1 MCVTVTAEG
10 HGLARTPPLPDRVA
24 RVLRERILAAD
35 LRPGTFLRLDQI
47 ADELGVSPTPVREA
61 LAALRAD
68 DMVLAL
74 PRRGFVVAPLH
85 RADLV
90 DLFEVEA
97 RLTAELAARAARR
110 VDDSGA
116 ALLTRLTRDVEAR
129 SADADAAGDDPGGDP
144 GDALHHDRPDGL
156 VDAERALHVALNR
169 IAGSRK
175 LAWLAGRTANYVP
188 RTFYTR
194 SHAWRTSATGAHRVL
209 LDAVTTG
216 DPERARAAMT
226 THVLD
231 SRDLLLAHLD
241 TVGLWSPEET
251 APHDPEETPCP

>member
-1 MCVTVTAEG
+1 
-10 HGLARTPPLPDRVA
+10 
-24 RVLRERILAAD
+24 
-35 LRPGTFLRLDQI
+35 
-47 ADELGVSPTPVREA
+47 VS
-61 LAALRAD
+61 
-68 DMVLAL
+68 AL

-85 RADLV
+85 REDLV

-97 RLTAELAARAARR
+97 RLTAELAARATGR
-110 VDDSGA
+110 VDDAGA
-116 ALLTRLTRDVEAR
+116 ALLARLTREVEAR
-129 SADADAAGDDPGGDP
+129 SAEADAAGGEPDG
-144 GDALHHDRPDGL
+144 ALPHDRPDRL

-194 SHAWRTSATGAHRVL
+194 SRAWRTAATSAHRAL

-216 DPERARAAMT
+216 DAERARAAMT

-231 SRDLLLAHLD
+231 GRDLLLAHLD
-241 TVGLWSPEET
+241 TVGLWSPAQT
-251 APHDPEETPCP
+251 APRDPEETPCP